1 MHTRHPG
8 FALAADVPRAST
20 ATVGTAIATTSTS
33 IGARTGCGSPS
44 FGLPR
49 DYQGHLT
56 GRGVWEIVCRLP
68 ALVAQSWR
76 GRQGARRYWVMT
88 GGHVAA
94 PTDRS
99 TVLGG
104 PCWNH
109 VGRIGVWE
117 AILQKEKP
125 RALPREVGTVPRQ
138 DTYT

>member
-1 MHTRHPG
+1 
-8 FALAADVPRAST
+8 
-20 ATVGTAIATTSTS
+20 
-33 IGARTGCGSPS
+33 
-44 FGLPR
+44 
-49 DYQGHLT
+49 
-56 GRGVWEIVCRLP
+56 
-68 ALVAQSWR
+68 
-76 GRQGARRYWVMT
+76 MT